1 MKKILLPTDF
11 SLNAD
16 KALHFAVQIAKRAK
30 AEIILV
36 HACDLIDSPFKDN
49 QTMYKEYNQAIT
61 DKANEKLSLL
71 KKSIEMTEQ
80 LFVNIKLYK
89 GTVTDTILQVAEEHH
104 ANLIVMGT
112 SGMAGLHEK
121 IFGSKT
127 AQIIG
132 ETNVPLLAVPLLYE
146 RKLPE
151 NMLLAINNFEEQP
164 GIINPVI
171 ELAGLFNATVHI
183 AIFTD
188 EDTAEAFDYLNHKRS
203 ITAYEEKLKSLYKNT
218 SIKSVHLNGHR
229 FQETLEEY
237 IDEQGIDIVAMV
249 THKRTFL
256 ESIFNRSM
264 TKKMSYHTQIP
275 LLVIPA
281 KNKSYL

>member
-16 KALHFAVQIAKRAK
+16 KALNFAVQIAKRAK
-30 AEIILV
+30 AEIFLV
-36 HACDLIDSPFKDN
+36 HACDLIDSPFKDK
-49 QTMYKEYNQAIT
+49 QTIYKEHNQAIT
-61 DKANEKLSLL
+61 EKANETLTLL
-71 KKSIEMTEQ
+71 KKSIEGPEQ
-80 LFVNIKLYK
+80 PIVNIKLYK
-89 GTVTDTILQVAEEHH
+89 GSVTDTILQVSEEHD
-104 ANLIVMGT
+104 ANLIIMGT

-127 AQIIG
+127 AHIIG
-132 ETNVPLLAVPLLYE
+132 ETNVPLIAVP
-146 RKLPE
+146 PD
-151 NMLLAINNFEEQP
+151 
-164 GIINPVI
+164 IINPVI

-188 EDTAEAFDYLNHKRS
+188 VDTAEAYDYLNHKRS

-229 FQETLEEY
+229 FQETLEKY
-237 IDEQGIDIVAMV
+237 ILEQYIDIVAMV
-249 THKRTFL
+249 THRRTFL

-264 TKKMSYHTQIP
+264 TKKMAYHTQIP
-275 LLVIPA
+275 LLAIPA
-281 KNKSYL
+281 KK